1 MVYTVFSVNT
11 QMWKSVIKNLFLNI
25 NMCDNV
31 AIKLSLQL
39 KSYSF
44 NVWYIIS
51 NLSFSILK
59 MQLKNVIHVNVWRG
73 YQRYSPSHT
82 WYSLPL
88 KVQYL
93 KVYQN
98 KFLDILFITETD
110 HIVHFSTFFRYK
122 NKVKIACYVKTLKGF
137 ISSYL

>member
-73 YQRYSPSHT
+73 YQRYDPAHT

-93 KVYQN
+93 KVYHN
-98 KFLDILFITETD
+98 KFLDILFITVTD
-110 HIVHFSTFFRYK
+110 QIVHFSKFFRYK
-122 NKVKIACYVKTLKGF
+122 NKVKIACYVKSLQGY